1 MSGKKNFL
9 PEKVNSSKE
18 NYTIGGTGCSL
29 RNSVSAM
36 PFPFLAFV
44 AFGTRKGLLR
54 YGRDTRCAKQPP
66 VVRDA
71 FSEALRAQ
79 NRLLGYGREIRYRKP
94 PPTVRGAVRNTLLRY
109 EVQFIIQRR
118 AVPEKSDYEGCQRYG
133 SLRRLKIEVQIPYSL
148 TRFLNAEPKMT

>member
-9 PEKVNSSKE
+9 PEKINSSKK
-18 NYTIGGTGCSL
+18 NYTIDGTGCSL

-79 NRLLGYGREIRYRKP
+79 NRLLGYGSDIRYRKR
-94 PPTVRGAVRNTLLRY
+94 PPTVRDAFSMAQNSR
-109 EVQFIIQRR
+109 
-118 AVPEKSDYEGCQRYG
+118 
-133 SLRRLKIEVQIPYSL
+133 LRRLWTAFCCTEYTFGCPAVSKPFHNSIQKWQSL
-148 TRFLNAEPKMT
+148 IRKP

>member
-9 PEKVNSSKE
+9 PEKVNSSKG
-18 NYTIGGTGCSL
+18 NYTIDGTGCSL

-44 AFGTRKGLLR
+44 AFGTGKGLLR
-54 YGRDTRCAKQPP
+54 YGIDTRCAKQPP

-79 NRLLGYGREIRYRKP
+79 NRLLGYGREIRYRKHP
-94 PPTVRGAVRNTLLRY
+94 STVRGCSSFRGALRQKNQTTKAANAMAAFVDLKAKYKYLILL
-109 EVQFIIQRR
+109 Q
-118 AVPEKSDYEGCQRYG
+118 G
-133 SLRRLKIEVQIPYSL
+133 S
-148 TRFLNAEPKMT
+148 